1 MASNMAALVEASIPE
16 PLPFKGYAPCA
27 YRLAAGTLGYGGQWH
42 GLSRKGVQSFGSLG
56 EKRCRWS
63 ALSPS
68 SVFCLFSSSSLAS
81 LALLKVYLLL
91 VPTVTTLESLLLGDS
106 L

>member
-1 MASNMAALVEASIPE
+1 MLPVPIDWLQGPLATAAS
-16 PLPFKGYAPCA
+16 
-27 YRLAAGTLGYGGQWH
+27 GT

-56 EKRCRWS
+56 EKQCRWS